1 MSQHALLDPRDPSP
15 EARARLCDWLALQ
28 AVGALRPDQARR
40 ALDATGGC
48 PRAAA
53 RTLADAFPGDPVP
66 ADPDLQRRV
75 AVLARGGVVGLPL
88 GSPLYPTRLARLD
101 DPAPLLLVRGDP
113 SALCAPSVAVVGAR
127 ACSGVGREV
136 AGRLGAD
143 LARLGFSVVSGLA
156 RGIDAA
162 AHRGALSVEGLSVGV
177 LACGPDILYPPEH
190 AELRDALA
198 QRGAVLTEL
207 PPGAEPLRYHF
218 PLRNRLIAGLASVLV
233 VVEARERSG
242 SLISVGHARDQGVTV
257 LAVPGP
263 VTSPG
268 CRGSNQLLR
277 DGVEVC
283 LDVDDVLKALDLPP
297 PAYVRKDP
305 LAGIESPGQ
314 RGLLRALLEE
324 PATPDQLAR
333 RLGRSPGQLAAD
345 LVQLELAGRVIRDRD
360 GRLRAHR
367 APGLS

>member
-1 MSQHALLDPRDPSP
+1 VPQHALLDPRDPAP
-15 EARARLCDWLALQ
+15 DARARLRDWLALQ
-28 AVGALRPDQARR
+28 AVGALRPAQARE
-40 ALDATGGC
+40 ALDAAAGC
-48 PRAAA
+48 PGAAA
-53 RTLADAFPGDPVP
+53 RALAARVPGYALPDP
-66 ADPDLQRRV
+66 ADLDRRV
-75 AVLARGGVVGLPL
+75 AALARGGVVGLPL
-88 GSPLYPTRLARLD
+88 GSPQYPARLARLD
-101 DPAPLLLVRGDP
+101 DPAPLILVRGDA
-113 SALCAPSVAVVGAR
+113 SALSAPSVAVVGAR
-127 ACSGVGREV
+127 ACSGVGREM
-136 AGRLGAD
+136 AGQLGAD

-162 AHRGALSVEGLSVGV
+162 AHRGALSVDGLSVGV

-190 AELRDALA
+190 AELRDALCE
-198 QRGAVLTEL
+198 RGAVVSEL

-218 PLRNRLIAGLASVLV
+218 PLRNRLIAGLACVLV

-268 CRGSNQLLR
+268 CRGSNRLLR
-277 DGVEVC
+277 DGVQVC

-305 LAGIESPGQ
+305 LAGVESPGQ
-314 RGLLRALLEE
+314 RELLRVLLEE
-324 PATPDQLAR
+324 PLTPDQLAR
-333 RLGRSPGQLAAD
+333 RLGRGPGQLAAD

-360 GRLRAHR
+360 GRLRAR
-367 APGLS
+367 RPPGLS